1 MLCMRLHRGDALS
14 VHTFVTDAKG
24 QRLSEKMAEGKIASC
39 KFFGDGTGQNMTM
52 HARVDF
58 AHVRQ
63 ADTQEVS
70 RWHASASPW
79 KTTTAA
85 RSMATKSASMT
96 CLEGQ
101 RVSSISK
108 RRSRA

>member
-1 MLCMRLHRGDALS
+1 MASNASLNAFKHAYAENGSQVYLMRR
-14 VHTFVTDAKG
+14 
-24 QRLSEKMAEGKIASC
+24 QRISSC
-39 KFFGDGTGQNMTM
+39 KFFGDGTGQSMKM

-101 RVSSISK
+101 RASSISK